1 MSTIFMSS
9 KGGNCTTVTAAAFSV
24 LSAQRN
30 GKTLLIDLCG
40 DVPAVLGLPESTGPG
55 ISPDQQFVSVTVHKT
70 FQPTSIKAWLSP
82 LPLRTTV
89 TMMLEPPMVLE

>member
-55 ISPDQQFVSVTVHKT
+55 IND
-70 FQPTSIKAWLSP
+70 WLAERNTADAQA
-82 LPLRTTV
+82 LLMLGTTV
-89 TMMLEPPMVLE
+89 TENLMVVQRGSRFVDGEPRWKE